1 MYATTGKA
9 GRMARKGRTLGVVV
23 GESSTSLY
31 DYSLYPC
38 STYRL
43 YHVNCQS
50 IDWLVHTI
58 TRAKTHACANC
69 SSFLDRKQLVSAA
82 SGVGKVDLK
91 LTSEKTITLGN
102 LLHLHSLKKAMSNVE
117 MALNWFSVQ

>member
-9 GRMARKGRTLGVVV
+9 GRMARKGRTLGMVV
-23 GESSTSLY
+23 GESSTSVY

-50 IDWLVHTI
+50 IDWLVHT
-58 TRAKTHACANC
+58 RAKLVHVPIVLPSLIGN
-69 SSFLDRKQLVSAA
+69 SS
-82 SGVGKVDLK
+82 G
-91 LTSEKTITLGN
+91 
-102 LLHLHSLKKAMSNVE
+102 LLLLE
-117 MALNWFSVQ
+117 